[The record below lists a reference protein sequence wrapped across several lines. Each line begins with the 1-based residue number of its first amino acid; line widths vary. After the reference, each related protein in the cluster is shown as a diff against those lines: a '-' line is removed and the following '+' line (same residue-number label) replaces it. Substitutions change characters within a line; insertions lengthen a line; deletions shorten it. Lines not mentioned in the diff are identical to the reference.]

1 MTKKLKFGLVSR
13 LIIAIILGILLG
25 TVLPEPI
32 IRIVLTFSSLF
43 SKYLSFII
51 PLMIIGFVVSGI
63 ADLTQGA
70 GKLLSITT
78 LISYI
83 STIIGG
89 FLSYTMA
96 VSIFPQLID
105 LKSLTTVINSE
116 NLELTP
122 FFTILPLYF
131 YLF

>member
-1 MTKKLKFGLVSR
+1 MIKKLKFGLISR

-25 TVLPEPI
+25 KVLSEPI
-32 IRIVLTFSSLF
+32 IRIVLTFFSLF

-51 PLMIIGFVVSGI
+51 PLMIIGFVVSVI
-63 ADLTQGA
+63 ADLTQGS

-89 FLSYTMA
+89 FITYTME
-96 VSIFPQLID
+96 FLLFLKLID
-105 LKSLTTVINSE
+105 ST
-116 NLELTP
+116 
-122 FFTILPLYF
+122 
-131 YLF
+131 LFNNKNKH